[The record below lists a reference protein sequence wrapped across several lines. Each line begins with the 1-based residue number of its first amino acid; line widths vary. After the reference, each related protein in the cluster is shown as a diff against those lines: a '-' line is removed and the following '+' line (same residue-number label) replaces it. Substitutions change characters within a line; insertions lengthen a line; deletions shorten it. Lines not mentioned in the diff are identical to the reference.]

1 MTGIY
6 FSGTGNTKHCVETF
20 LKLYDKNSAA
30 ISIEAPDVLDI
41 LSVHDTIVLGYPAYF
56 SNVPKI
62 VQDFISENSS
72 CFQNKKV
79 FIIVTMALF
88 SGDGTGCT
96 ARLLKKCGANVIGGL
111 HLKMPDSIGD
121 EKILKKSIQ
130 ANREII
136 LRAEEKIAQSVQELK
151 NKTPPQE
158 GLSFPHHMAGLFG
171 QRLWFYKKTA
181 TYKKKPN
188 VDKEKCSGCG
198 LCVRLCPMKNIAMQD
213 EKAVSHDRCTLCYR
227 CFSHCPTKA
236 LTILGRRVYEQCLC
250 ENYK

>member
-1 MTGIY
+1 
-6 FSGTGNTKHCVETF
+6 
-20 LKLYDKNSAA
+20 
-30 ISIEAPDVLDI
+30 
-41 LSVHDTIVLGYPAYF
+41 
-56 SNVPKI
+56 
-62 VQDFISENSS
+62 
-72 CFQNKKV
+72 
-79 FIIVTMALF
+79 
-88 SGDGTGCT
+88 
-96 ARLLKKCGANVIGGL
+96 
-111 HLKMPDSIGD
+111 
-121 EKILKKSIQ
+121 
-130 ANREII
+130 
-136 LRAEEKIAQSVQELK
+136 VQELK

-198 LCVRLCPMKNIAMQD
+198 LCVRLCPMKNIAIQD